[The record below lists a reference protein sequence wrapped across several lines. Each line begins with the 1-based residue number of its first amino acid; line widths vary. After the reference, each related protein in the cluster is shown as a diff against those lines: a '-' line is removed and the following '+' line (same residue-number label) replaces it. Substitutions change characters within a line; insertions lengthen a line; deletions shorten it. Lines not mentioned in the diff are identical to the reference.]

1 MEAVLAKVSM
11 RMVLSATDP
20 GVVRVW
26 RNLSASV
33 RFGWLVTVAMV
44 AMGKLDQLQWAP
56 PTPRLGV
63 LATVV
68 HRILQNMKRHC
79 LINA

>member
-11 RMVLSATDP
+11 RMVFSATDP
-20 GVVRVW
+20 VVVRVW
-26 RNLSASV
+26 GKLSASV

-44 AMGKLDQLQWAP
+44 VMGKLDQLQGAP
-56 PTPRLGV
+56 PKPRLGV

-68 HRILQNMKRHC
+68 HRILQNMRRRC